1 MAVHDCEYM
10 EIVHV
15 GVYANCRL
23 RNECESDGLK
33 KIQACTE
40 NEPMTFFCVCFHYS
54 CVKVSNIS
62 QDSAQMCVHK

>member
-23 RNECESDGLK
+23 RNEYESDLHS
-33 KIQACTE
+33 
-40 NEPMTFFCVCFHYS
+40 NEHNNCNY
-54 CVKVSNIS
+54 
-62 QDSAQMCVHK
+62 